1 MPTTRARKTPSKT
14 ASTRRRSSSSAAR
27 KTPSKSASSTRRR
40 RSTSTAEKQD
50 EPRIASADAPASA
63 AALLDPTRS
72 YTRIRG
78 VVYDVTEFAKRH
90 PGGAQLL
97 SLCVGR
103 DATIL
108 IESHHLRPEIVQK
121 YLKSL
126 PTVPGAAAAFGP
138 EESFPKPLDSVLY
151 RKIQRRVRDEI
162 VEPLK
167 GRGRAP
173 HGRGGC
179 ALDAGAV
186 VAFFVFALWTYWQ
199 TPTIATGCLLGLAGY
214 WSGTGLQHTAN
225 HGGLAKSGF
234 WNQFWGWL
242 GNDVAIGKSSV
253 EWRYHH
259 MVSHHSYCNDADL
272 DQDVYTALPLLRL
285 DPSQELKWFHR
296 YQAFYAPL
304 MWPFLWLAAQ
314 FGDAQNILVDKAS
327 PGVEYKGLMK
337 NEVALYVLGKVL
349 HFGLL
354 LGVPAYKHGLSNVIV
369 PFLAY
374 GFFGSFVL
382 CWFFIVSHNLEALTP
397 MNLSK
402 ATKNDWGAWQIE
414 TSASWGNGFW
424 SFLSG
429 GLNLQIEHHLFPGCA
444 HNLYPKM
451 VPIIKDECEKAGV
464 AYTGYGGY
472 TGLLP
477 ITRDMFSYLHK
488 MGSHPIKR

>member
-1 MPTTRARKTPSKT
+1 MPTRTRSSARRADDRPST
-14 ASTRRRSSSSAAR
+14 ITERAPARRASTG
-27 KTPSKSASSTRRR
+27 TRRA
-40 RSTSTAEKQD
+40 STKPSNVRANTM
-50 EPRIASADAPASA
+50 ADADADAVRDA
-63 AALLDPTRS
+63 APERRL
-72 YTRIRG
+72 TRIRG
-78 VVYDVTEFAKRH
+78 VVYDVTDFATKH
-90 PGGAQLL
+90 PGGSQLL

-108 IESHHLRPEIVQK
+108 VESHHLRPEVVERW
-121 YLKSL
+121 LKTL
-126 PTVPGAAAAFGP
+126 PTVEGASEMFGP
-138 EESFPKPLDSVLY
+138 EETFPRPLDSALY
-151 RKIQRRVRDEI
+151 RKIQRRVRDEV
-162 VEPLK
+162 VEPLRK
-167 GRGRAP
+167 TRGRTP

-179 ALDAGAV
+179 AVDAFCVLAFYIAAM
-186 VAFFVFALWTYWQ
+186 VAYWRN
-199 TPTIATGCLLGLAGY
+199 PTLMSGCVLGLAGY

-225 HGGLAKSGF
+225 HGGLTKSSF

-314 FGDAQNILVDKAS
+314 FGDAQNILIDRAS
-327 PGVEYKGLMK
+327 PGVAYKGLMA

-354 LGVPAYKHGLSNVIV
+354 LGVPAYLHGLSNAIV

-374 GFFGSFVL
+374 GAFGSFVL

-397 MNLSK
+397 VNLNKS
-402 ATKNDWGAWQIE
+402 TKNDWGAWQIE
-414 TSASWGNGFW
+414 TSASWGNAFW
-424 SFLSG
+424 SFFSG
-429 GLNLQIEHHLFPGCA
+429 GLNLQIEHHLFPGMA

-451 VPIIKDECEKAGV
+451 VPIIKDECAKAGV
-464 AYTGYGGY
+464 RYTGYGGY

-488 MGSHPIKR
+488 CGRTAKLA

>member
-1 MPTTRARKTPSKT
+1 MAARTRLGVAMPAPRKSPSRRRAST
-14 ASTRRRSSSSAAR
+14 ASAPVDVPAA
-27 KTPSKSASSTRRR
+27 TPMT
-40 RSTSTAEKQD
+40 TT
-50 EPRIASADAPASA
+50 
-63 AALLDPTRS
+63 LDPSRK

-78 VVYDVTEFAKRH
+78 VVYDVTDFEQKH

-121 YLKSL
+121 YLKTL
-126 PTVPGAAAAFGP
+126 PRVEGQNEAFGP
-138 EESFPKPLDSVLY
+138 EEAFPKPLDSALY
-151 RKIQRRVRDEI
+151 RKIQARVREEI

-167 GRGRAP
+167 ASHGRTP
-173 HGRGGC
+173 SGRGGC
-179 ALDAGAV
+179 VFDAAVV
-186 VAFFVFALWTYWQ
+186 VAFFIGALARFWYK
-199 TPTIATGCLLGLAGY
+199 PDALSGCVLGLAGY

-225 HGGLAKSGF
+225 HGGLTKSGF

-242 GNDVAIGKSSV
+242 GNDVFIGKSSI

-259 MVSHHSYCNDADL
+259 MVSHHSYCNDAEL

-314 FGDAQNILVDKAS
+314 TGDFQNIVVDKAS
-327 PGVEYKGLMK
+327 PGVSYIGLK
-337 NEVALYVLGKVL
+337 QSELALYWIGKAL

-354 LGVPAYKHGLSNVIV
+354 LGVPAYLHGFSTAIG
-369 PFLAY
+369 PFLMY
-374 GFFGSFVL
+374 GAFGSFVL
-382 CWFFIVSHNLEALTP
+382 CWFFIVSHNLDALTP
-397 MNLSK
+397 ANLSAK
-402 ATKNDWGAWQIE
+402 TKQDWGAWQIE
-414 TSASWGNGFW
+414 TSASWGNAFW
-424 SFLSG
+424 SFFSG

-451 VPIIKDECEKAGV
+451 VPIIKDECAKAGV
-464 AYTGYGGY
+464 TYTAFEGY

-477 ITRDMFSYLHK
+477 ITMTMFKYLHN
-488 MGSHPIKR
+488 MGRPTSSPKRTARRAASKKTSRKSTAVK

>member
-1 MPTTRARKTPSKT
+1 MP
-14 ASTRRRSSSSAAR
+14 SAAR
-27 KTPSKSASSTRRR
+27 SRASKRANAT
-40 RSTSTAEKQD
+40 TDVAPTAPE
-50 EPRIASADAPASA
+50 AT
-63 AALLDPTRS
+63 LDPTRA
-72 YTRIRG
+72 YTRYRG
-78 VVYDVTEFAKRH
+78 VVYDVTEFQHRH

-108 IESHHLRPEIVQK
+108 IESHHLRPEVVRK
-121 YLKSL
+121 YMKTL
-126 PTVPGAAAAFGP
+126 PVVEGAAGAFGK
-138 EESFPKPLDSVLY
+138 EETFPKPLDSAVY
-151 RKIQRRVRDEI
+151 RAIQRRVRDEV
-162 VEPLK
+162 VEPMK
-167 GRGRAP
+167 AKSGREA

-179 ALDAGAV
+179 VVDAGV
-186 VAFFVFALWTYWQ
+186 VVLTFVAAMVAYWRAPSAL
-199 TPTIATGCLLGLAGY
+199 TGCALGLAGY

-314 FGDAQNILVDKAS
+314 VGDAQNILIDRAS

-337 NEVALYVLGKVL
+337 NEIALYLLGKVL

-354 LGVPAYKHGLSNVIV
+354 LGVPAYIHGLSNVIV

-374 GFFGSFVL
+374 GAFGSFVL

-402 ATKNDWGAWQIE
+402 STKNDWGAWQIE
-414 TSASWGNGFW
+414 TSASWGNSFW
-424 SFLSG
+424 SFFSG

-451 VPIIKDECEKAGV
+451 VPIIKDECKKAGL

-472 TGLLP
+472 FGLLP

-488 MGSHPIKR
+488 MGHQRPKAM

>member
-1 MPTTRARKTPSKT
+1 MPATARSRASK
-14 ASTRRRSSSSAAR
+14 R
-27 KTPSKSASSTRRR
+27 
-40 RSTSTAEKQD
+40 
-50 EPRIASADAPASA
+50 ASATTDAAPAA
-63 AALLDPTRS
+63 PEATLDPTRA
-72 YTRIRG
+72 YTRYRG
-78 VVYDVTEFAKRH
+78 VVYDVTEFQHRH

-108 IESHHLRPEIVQK
+108 IESHHLRPEVVRK
-121 YLKSL
+121 YMKTL
-126 PTVPGAAAAFGP
+126 PVVEGAAGAFGK
-138 EESFPKPLDSVLY
+138 EETFPKPLDSAVY
-151 RKIQRRVRDEI
+151 RAIQRRVRDEV
-162 VEPLK
+162 VEPMK
-167 GRGRAP
+167 VKRGREA

-179 ALDAGAV
+179 VVDAGV
-186 VAFFVFALWTYWQ
+186 VVLTYVAAMVAYWRAPS
-199 TPTIATGCLLGLAGY
+199 TLTGCALGLAGY

-314 FGDAQNILVDKAS
+314 VGDAQNILIDRAS

-337 NEVALYVLGKVL
+337 NEIALYLLGKVL

-354 LGVPAYKHGLSNVIV
+354 LGVPAYIHGLSNAIV

-374 GFFGSFVL
+374 GAFGSFVL

-402 ATKNDWGAWQIE
+402 STKNDWGAWQIE
-414 TSASWGNGFW
+414 TSASWGNSFW
-424 SFLSG
+424 SFFSG

-451 VPIIKDECEKAGV
+451 VPIIKDECKKAGL

-472 TGLLP
+472 FGLLP

-488 MGSHPIKR
+488 MGQQRPKAM